1 MLLVGLT
8 GGIASGKSVIGTFFE
23 RRGAHLRRADQEAH
37 LLMAP
42 GGPVWTEIR
51 ARFGAGVLGADG
63 TVDRK
68 ALGRL
73 VFNDPSAR
81 RDLEAIVQPRVIAAM
96 KAEAA
101 RLRDEGR
108 VDVYVSE
115 AALIFEA
122 GQTDFYDR
130 IVVAYCRPAVQIER
144 LMARDGLDREE
155 AGKRLA
161 AQMDPEGKKTR
172 ADYVIDTSEA
182 LEDTLARAEAVWARL
197 KEEAGRKGRRRT

>member
-8 GGIASGKSVIGTFFE
+8 GGIASGKSVIGMFFE

-37 LLMAP
+37 GLMVP
-42 GGPVWTEIR
+42 GGPAWAEIR
-51 ARFGAGVLGADG
+51 ARFGPAVLKTDG
-63 TVDRK
+63 TIDRK
-68 ALGRL
+68 ILGRL
-73 VFNDPSAR
+73 VFDDPAAR

-122 GQTDFYDR
+122 GQEDFYDR
-130 IVVAYCRPAVQIER
+130 IVVAYCRPDVQVER
-144 LMARDGLDREE
+144 LMARDGIDRTE

-161 AQMDPEGKKTR
+161 AQMSPEEKKSR
-172 ADYVIDTSEA
+172 ADYVVDTSEG
-182 LEDTLARAEAVWARL
+182 LEDTLARSEAVWARL
-197 KEEAGRKGRRRT
+197 KEEAGRAAGRRF